1 MANFA
6 ATYYEGGDLLSTTQS
21 PAAAVYYA
29 PSQVTNVTYTH
40 IRYFQRVYSSG
51 LSAWC
56 YYSTLDAV
64 NPTPLSAA
72 TTPNW
77 TGSISNFQ
85 VVQAVIE
92 P

>member
-1 MANFA
+1 MANFSASYFSAPGIYSYVQNPSEA
-6 ATYYEGGDLLSTTQS
+6 AYL
-21 PAAAVYYA
+21 A

-51 LSAWC
+51 LLAWC

-64 NPTPLSAA
+64 NSTPLSSA